1 MQRRSFRGVVLRAA
15 FGAAFVLGSLTVS
28 PSAGLAHPPPNLT
41 CPGNQVVHRIEEKG
55 CPVTPKR
62 PVHIRKRV
70 CCQRPS
76 GQINCRPFQPCP
88 PNSPN

>member
-1 MQRRSFRGVVLRAA
+1 MRAA
-15 FGAAFVLGSLTVS
+15 FGAAFLLGSLTVAS
-28 PSAGLAHPPPNLT
+28 SASAQPPPKLD
-41 CPGNQVVHRIEEKG
+41 CPGKQVVQRIEEKG

-70 CCQRPS
+70 CCQNPA
-76 GQINCRPFQPCP
+76 GKVHCRPFQPCP

>member
-1 MQRRSFRGVVLRAA
+1 MHHRSTFVRVFRLASAA
-15 FGAAFVLGSLTVS
+15 ALLWGLGSV
-28 PSAGLAHPPPNLT
+28 PSAFAQPPEDLT
-41 CPGNQVVHRIEEKG
+41 CPGKQVVQRIEEKG

-76 GQINCRPFQPCP
+76 GQIHCRPFRPCP
-88 PNSPN
+88 ANSPN

>member
-1 MQRRSFRGVVLRAA
+1 MHHRAFRGVVLRAA
-15 FGAAFVLGSLTVS
+15 VAAALALGSLTVGS
-28 PSAGLAHPPPNLT
+28 TASAQPPPKLD
-41 CPGNQVVHRIEEKG
+41 CPGKQTIARIEEKG

-70 CCQRPS
+70 CCQNPA
-76 GQINCRPFQPCP
+76 GKVWCRPFQPCP